1 MTHKY
6 NFYYFIDEFNINEL
20 IVLDNKINL
29 IFRNYNKNKKINQ
42 IISDLK
48 KFCKKTQRKIF
59 ISNNLKIAQRYNL
72 DGLYIPSFNKS
83 LRFKNLNVKNGFRLI
98 GSAHNINEL
107 KIKEK
112 QGCEEIFISPI
123 FFNKKNNNFL
133 DVIKFNM
140 LSLNTKKNIN
150 ALGGININ
158 NTKRLR
164 LTKSLGIAGI
174 SYFRKK

>member
-1 MTHKY
+1 M
-6 NFYYFIDEFNINEL
+6 
-20 IVLDNKINL
+20 
-29 IFRNYNKNKKINQ
+29 
-42 IISDLK
+42 
-48 KFCKKTQRKIF
+48 
-59 ISNNLKIAQRYNL
+59 
-72 DGLYIPSFNKS
+72 YIPSFNKS

-140 LSLNTKKNIN
+140 LSLNTTKNIN

-158 NTKRLR
+158 NAKRLR